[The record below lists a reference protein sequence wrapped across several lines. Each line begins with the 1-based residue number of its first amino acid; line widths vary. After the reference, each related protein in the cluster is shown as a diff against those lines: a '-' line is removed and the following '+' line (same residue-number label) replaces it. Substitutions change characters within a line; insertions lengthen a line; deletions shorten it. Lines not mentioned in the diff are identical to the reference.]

1 MHSRKR
7 TSYPGKSPRA
17 DSGSGGVLQEADL
30 DLWVDFGSSMAIG
43 RLCEDF
49 DDRDEDTSWLSKRKN
64 KWHVSRPVFFNDHVW
79 QKNRNRK
86 TRGFQNGK
94 ASGAIRAEG
103 SVQGVVGPL
112 QSPAKIPRDGL
123 AGWFVSVQ
131 LEPRRA

>member
-7 TSYPGKSPRA
+7 TPYPGKSPRA

-86 TRGFQNGK
+86 TRGSKTERLPGPYKPREACK
-94 ASGAIRAEG
+94 A
-103 SVQGVVGPL
+103 
-112 QSPAKIPRDGL
+112 
-123 AGWFVSVQ
+123 W
-131 LEPRRA
+131 